1 MYFMIICNTLV
12 ADDNFTHLTKEVLCL
27 SVHFTLYICKILVR
41 FRFGHFVSIN
51 FALFWTDI

>member
-27 SVHFTLYICKILVR
+27 SVHFTLYICKILVP
-41 FRFGHFVSIN
+41 FRFGHFVSII
-51 FALFWTDI
+51 FAIFWTHI

>member
-1 MYFMIICNTLV
+1 MYLMIICNTLV
-12 ADDNFTHLTKEVLCL
+12 ADDNFTHLTKEVLFF

-41 FRFGHFVSIN
+41 FRFGHCVSIN

>member
-12 ADDNFTHLTKEVLCL
+12 ADNNFTHLTKEVLCL

-41 FRFGHFVSIN
+41 FRFGYFVSIN
-51 FALFWTDI
+51 FALFLTDI